1 MVMRVCT
8 VQEMRDCDRRAVED
22 YGLPESILMENAGH
36 AVLEIARREFGI
48 EGPRYRVLC
57 GGGNNG
63 GDGLVA
69 ARLLH
74 SLGAEVSVALLA
86 DESAMGQTSRAN
98 LTAAVRSG
106 LAVQRLESADDLYL
120 GRPGDVVVDALLGT
134 GLARGPE
141 GLYRTVIERVNASA
155 LRVLAVDIP
164 SGVSGDTGTTPGVAI
179 RASCTV
185 TFGLPKRGNLLPP
198 GRELCG
204 TLYVSYISFP
214 PSLRQCIGD
223 MATVP
228 LAPLPPRP
236 HESHKAMYGDVLFV
250 AGSRSYLGAPL
261 LASMSLLR
269 AGGGYAR
276 LATPESVASALGNA
290 AREVV
295 MIPMQETVEGA
306 LALSNLER
314 LCELGGRADMVVI
327 GPGLSLHD
335 ESLELVRRL
344 LAEVSADVLVDG
356 DGISA
361 IAHDPTCV
369 RNRAWTTIITPH
381 VGEMARMLGCGATE
395 IEGDRVDGL
404 RRACE
409 RFNAIVVLKGSSTLV
424 GDTTG
429 RISVNLSGN
438 PGMATAG
445 CGDVLAGTIAAMH
458 GAGLDHRPA
467 CEVGAFIHGMAG
479 DLAAEATGQ
488 DGIIA
493 SDVMEQLPHAIRLY
507 RSRFSDLV
515 HNHYG
520 RISVI

>member
-1 MVMRVCT
+1 MRVCT
-8 VQEMRDCDRRAVED
+8 VQEMRDCDRRAAED
-22 YGLPESILMENAGH
+22 YALPESILMENAGH
-36 AVLEIARREFGI
+36 AILEVARREYGI
-48 EGPRYRVLC
+48 EGPRYRVLS

-74 SLGAEVSVALLA
+74 SVGAEVSVALLA
-86 DESAMGQTSRAN
+86 DESAMGQASRAN
-98 LTAAVRSG
+98 LAAAVRSG

-120 GRPGDVVVDALLGT
+120 GRSVDVVIDALLGT
-134 GLARGPE
+134 GRSRSPE

-164 SGVSGDTGTTPGVAI
+164 SGVSGDTGTTPGAAI
-179 RASCTV
+179 RAVCTV

-204 TLYVSYISFP
+204 KLYVSHISFP
-214 PSLRQCIGD
+214 PALRSCGGD

-228 LAPLPPRP
+228 LVPLPPRP
-236 HESHKAMYGDVLFV
+236 HESHKGMYGDVLFV
-250 AGSRSYLGAPL
+250 AGSHSYLGAPF
-261 LASMSLLR
+261 LASMSFLR

-276 LATPESVASALGNA
+276 LAAPGSVTSALGNT

-295 MIPMQETVEGA
+295 MIPMQETTDGA
-306 LALSNLER
+306 IALSNLDR
-314 LCELGGRADMVVI
+314 LCELGGRVDMVVI
-327 GPGLSLHD
+327 GPGLSLAD
-335 ESLELVRRL
+335 ESQELVRRF
-344 LAEVSADVLVDG
+344 LADVPADVLVDG

-361 IAHDPTCV
+361 IALDPACV
-369 RNRAWTTIITPH
+369 RNRAGTTIITPH
-381 VGEMARMLGCGATE
+381 VGEMARMLGCGVTE
-395 IEGDRVDGL
+395 VEGDRVDAL
-404 RRACE
+404 RRACD
-409 RFNAIVVLKGSSTLV
+409 RFDAVVVFKGSSTLV
-424 GDTTG
+424 GDATG

-445 CGDVLAGTIAAMH
+445 CGDVLAGTIAAMR

-467 CEVGAFIHGMAG
+467 SEVGAFIHGVAG

-507 RSRFSDLV
+507 RERFSALV